1 MAQRRAASG
10 MFKALCSGWL
20 AVALCTLSPLSAL
33 AQKTDIIRMD
43 NGNVFIGE
51 VKRLRKGLLEVTID
65 DVTNRLSIEW
75 LHVVG
80 VTTQQSHDIALND
93 GTHYF
98 GVLREANEPG
108 QLRIQTAD
116 GVVDVDLLDV
126 VFIEP
131 IRESFWKRVDGSLS
145 TGLSASKSTN
155 LVLLNLGVEARHRTV
170 RTLTNVKLNSFS
182 TLEPGGQLKTNSDF
196 QLNHLGIRA
205 RRWLTRSTI
214 AAGRNDEL
222 GINLRGGVGYGGGR
236 AVVLSNRTNL
246 WLSGLLS
253 GNREYTNDGR
263 QKNNL
268 ELVFD
273 TNLLAFRYD
282 NPRLELKADLSTFAN
297 LTTAGR
303 YRVNFDGRISLELLK
318 DFFWDVGQVYYR
330 YDNEPS
336 TEAESTSDYGIVTGV
351 RYKF

>member
-1 MAQRRAASG
+1 MIAAMQEAGLPEPEFEETAAGFRVTLRSAG
-10 MFKALCSGWL
+10 DDLVSPQPHQQPWAHLYLNERQEKALAHVQS
-20 AVALCTLSPLSAL
+20 
-33 AQKTDIIRMD
+33 
-43 NGNVFIGE
+43 NG
-51 VKRLRKGLLEVTID
+51 
-65 DVTNRLSIEW
+65 
-75 LHVVG
+75 
-80 VTTQQSHDIALND
+80 
-93 GTHYF
+93 
-98 GVLREANEPG
+98 
-108 QLRIQTAD
+108 RI
-116 GVVDVDLLDV
+116 
-126 VFIEP
+126 
-131 IRESFWKRVDGSLS
+131 
-145 TGLSASKSTN
+145 
-155 LVLLNLGVEARHRTV
+155 
-170 RTLTNVKLNSFS
+170 
-182 TLEPGGQLKTNSDF
+182 TNSDF